1 MDELRRSCFD
11 GKITFTDW
19 HTVKIYKNYGTT
31 EMYVEDFISTLDSN
45 IESCGYGVSYDPNKG
60 FKMDYNYDRYHV
72 VLNKNMKEDKELNM
86 VYFHLL
92 MLSKV
97 KEYINANPDKHIV
110 GCTEKEIKKFYLSIL
125 KNKSG
130 SIKRYF
136 SNLKADLV
144 KSFANTIDDIRMDCS
159 SLLPGT
165 IVAGTIAGAI
175 IWCIVFIL
183 FGCGIEFK
191 LASALLGLGV
201 ALCSLE
207 FAGIYIKNQ
216 IEKRIDRA
224 RTYFYLRKQR
234 KTRLKSLK
242 KELSTNKNLCIE
254 DKKNVVE
261 IKKDN
266 IILTDINELIELS
279 EGVPI
284 DKRHS
289 ILNEI
294 NELTNLYYEKIK
306 DSNKED
312 REIMLECPEI
322 LSGITRI
329 KLEISS
335 RSIKEGNIQ
344 RQKLVESTLERI
356 ISINSRLP
364 QTESDTNEVQ
374 KGLHL

>member
-1 MDELRRSCFD
+1 MDDELRRSCFD

-19 HTVKIYKNYGTT
+19 NTVKIYKNYGTT
-31 EMYVEDFISTLDSN
+31 EMYVEDFLSTLDSN

-60 FKMDYNYDRYHV
+60 FKMDYNYDHYHV

-92 MLSKV
+92 MVSKV
-97 KEYINANPDKHIV
+97 KEYLNANPDKHV
-110 GCTEKEIKKFYLSIL
+110 DGSTEKEIKKFYLSIL
-125 KNKSG
+125 MNKSG
-130 SIKRYF
+130 SIKKYF
-136 SNLKADLV
+136 SNLKADLADAFKWTV
-144 KSFANTIDDIRMDCS
+144 TDIRMMDCYN
-159 SLLPGT
+159 LF
-165 IVAGTIAGAI
+165 ICTIALGAFVGA
-175 IWCIVFIL
+175 CILATLIE
-183 FGCGIEFK
+183 CGIEFK
-191 LASALLGLGV
+191 LAPALLGLGV
-201 ALCSLE
+201 ALCPLE

-242 KELSTNKNLCIE
+242 KELSTNKNLFIE
-254 DKKNVVE
+254 DKKNAVE

-289 ILNEI
+289 IIHEI
-294 NELTNLYYEKIK
+294 SELTNLYYEKIK

-322 LSGITRI
+322 LSRMTRI

-335 RSIKEGNIQ
+335 LSIKEGNIQ
-344 RQKLVESTLERI
+344 RQKVTESTLERL
-356 ISINSRLP
+356 ISIKSRLP
-364 QTESDTNEVQ
+364 QTESDTNEMQ
-374 KGLHL
+374 KGLRL